1 MLPKPEDK
9 VEEGISQA
17 EFQEMLQE
25 KIRMAIRITM
35 ITVLEEEIEAY
46 LQAARYQRTSERR
59 DERNGYYTRNL
70 GTSMGLIEGLP
81 VPRARKGFHTKL
93 FKRYKRRQSE
103 LDEAIGEMFVKGVST
118 RQVGQVVKSL
128 TGNQPSP
135 STVSRVFQTLEGEFE
150 QWKKRELAERY
161 VYIFADGTY
170 FSVIYDHE
178 GCKMPILA
186 LIGVD
191 TSGKKDVLAFSVGE
205 RENQDAWEELLDN
218 LKLRGVKQV
227 DLWISDGNL
236 ATINAIGKKFP
247 TSKRQRCIRH
257 KMENVLGYI
266 PQKKQDE
273 IKPELRA
280 IFYQKNREKADQ
292 TIAAFCEKYRADY
305 PSAVA
310 CLNRDL
316 EACLTFY
323 SFPRKHWRN
332 IRTNNT
338 IERLFQEV
346 KKRSKK
352 MAAAFRNEDSCLLLF
367 YAVTRSIKFQSI
379 PIPEGFSASG
389 KAHNS

>member
-1 MLPKPEDK
+1 MLPKSEDK

-25 KIRMAIRITM
+25 KIRMAIRVTM

-46 LQAARYQRTSERR
+46 LQAALYQRTDDRR

-70 GTSMGLIEGLP
+70 GTSMGLIADLP

-128 TGNQPSP
+128 TGDQPSP

-150 QWKKRELAERY
+150 QWKKRQLDDRY

-191 TSGKKDVLAFSVGE
+191 MAGKKDVLAFSVGE
-205 RENQDAWEELLDN
+205 RENQDAWEELLDT

-236 ATINAIGKKFP
+236 ATINAIEKKFP
-247 TSKRQRCIRH
+247 ASKRQRCIRH

-292 TIAAFCEKYRADY
+292 TVIAFCEKYRADY
-305 PSAVA
+305 PSAVE

-379 PIPEGFSASG
+379 PIPEGFSDPQ

>member
-9 VEEGISQA
+9 VEEGVSQA
-17 EFQEMLQE
+17 EFQEILQE
-25 KIRMAIRITM
+25 KIRMAIRVTM

-46 LQAARYQRTSERR
+46 IQAARYQRTDHRR
-59 DERNGYYTRNL
+59 DERNGHYTRNL
-70 GTSMGLIEGLP
+70 GTSMGLIEDLP

-128 TGNQPSP
+128 TGDQPSA

-150 QWKKRELAERY
+150 QWKKRKLDERY

-170 FSVIYDHE
+170 FSVIYDNE

-191 TSGKKDVLAFSVGE
+191 MTGKKDVLAFSVGE

-236 ATINAIGKKFP
+236 ATINAIEKKFP
-247 TSKRQRCIRH
+247 AAKRQRCIRH

-292 TIAAFCEKYRADY
+292 TVVAFCEKYRADY
-305 PSAVA
+305 PSAVE

-379 PIPEGFSASG
+379 PIPEGFSAPQ

>member
-9 VEEGISQA
+9 AEESISQA
-17 EFQEMLQE
+17 EFQEILQE

-46 LQAARYQRTSERR
+46 LQAAPYQRTSNRR
-59 DERNGYYTRNL
+59 DERNGHYTRNL
-70 GTSMGLIEGLP
+70 GTSMGQIEDLP
-81 VPRARKGFHTKL
+81 VPRARQGFRTKL

-128 TGNQPSP
+128 TGNQPSA
-135 STVSRVFQTLEGEFE
+135 STVSRVFHSLDDEFE
-150 QWKKRELAERY
+150 QWKTRKLDERY

-170 FSVIYDHE
+170 FTVIYDGE

-191 TSGKKDVLAFSVGE
+191 VEGKKDVLAFSVGE
-205 RENQDAWEELLDN
+205 RENQDTWEELLND

-227 DLWISDGNL
+227 ELWVSDGNL

-257 KMENVLGYI
+257 KMENILGYI
-266 PQKKQDE
+266 PEKKQDE

-292 TIAAFCEKYRADY
+292 IVAAFCEKYRADY

-323 SFPRKHWRN
+323 GFPRKHWRN
-332 IRTNNT
+332 IRTNNA

-352 MAAAFRNEDSCLLLF
+352 MSAAFRNENSCLLLF
-367 YAVTRSIKFQSI
+367 YAVTRSIKFQPI
-379 PIPEGFSASG
+379 PMPEGFPAPP

>member
-25 KIRMAIRITM
+25 KIRMAIRVTM

>member
-1 MLPKPEDK
+1 MAPKAEDK
-9 VEEGISQA
+9 VEEVISQA
-17 EFQEMLQE
+17 EFHEMLQE
-25 KIRMAIRITM
+25 KLRLAIRITL

-46 LQAARYQRTSERR
+46 LQAAPYQRTEHRR
-59 DERNGYYTRNL
+59 DERNGHYTRNL
-70 GTSMGLIEGLP
+70 GTSMGLIEDLP
-81 VPRARKGFHTKL
+81 VPRARQGFRTKL

-128 TGNQPSP
+128 TGNQPSA
-135 STVSRVFQTLEGEFE
+135 STVSRVFHTLDDEFE
-150 QWKKRELAERY
+150 QWKKRKLDERY
-161 VYIFADGTY
+161 AYIFADGTY
-170 FSVIYDHE
+170 FTVIYDGE

-191 TSGKKDVLAFSVGE
+191 VEGKKDVLAFSVGE
-205 RENQDAWEELLDN
+205 RENQDAWEELLND

-227 DLWISDGNL
+227 ELWISDGNL
-236 ATINAIGKKFP
+236 ATINAIEKKFP
-247 TSKRQRCIRH
+247 ASKRQRCIRH

-266 PQKKQDE
+266 PEKKQDE

-280 IFYQKNREKADQ
+280 IFYQKSREKADQ
-292 TIAAFCEKYRADY
+292 TVAAFCEKYRADY
-305 PSAVA
+305 PSAVD

-332 IRTNNT
+332 IRTNNA

-352 MAAAFRNEDSCLLLF
+352 MSAAFRNENSCLLLF
-367 YAVTRSIKFQSI
+367 YAVTRSIKFQPI
-379 PIPEGFSASG
+379 PIPEGFPIPE

>member
-1 MLPKPEDK
+1 VAPNPEDK
-9 VEEGISQA
+9 IEAGISQA
-17 EFQEMLQE
+17 EFQELLQE

-35 ITVLEEEIEAY
+35 ITVLEEEIEDY
-46 LQAARYQRTSERR
+46 LQAGLYQRTRDRR
-59 DERNGYYTRNL
+59 DERNGHYTRNL
-70 GTSMGLIEGLP
+70 GTSMGLIEDLP
-81 VPRARKGFHTKL
+81 VPRARQGFRTKL

-128 TGNQPSP
+128 TGNQPSA
-135 STVSRVFQTLEGEFE
+135 STVSRVFQTLEGEFA
-150 QWKKRELAERY
+150 QWQKRKLDERY
-161 VYIFADGTY
+161 MYIFADGTY

-292 TIAAFCEKYRADY
+292 TVAAFCEKYRADY
-305 PSAVA
+305 PSAVD